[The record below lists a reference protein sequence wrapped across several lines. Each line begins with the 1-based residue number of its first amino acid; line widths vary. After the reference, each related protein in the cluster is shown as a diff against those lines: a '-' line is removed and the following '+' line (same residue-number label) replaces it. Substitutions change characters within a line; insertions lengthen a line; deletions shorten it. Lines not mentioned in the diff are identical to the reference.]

1 MASIRYFIPEDG
13 DTEENP
19 NVYLA
24 PKNQHPG
31 RPPTLGQVISSFPLP
46 GTYHF
51 RFKTP
56 IIPGADQQPN
66 AMAVWM
72 DFTDPHKCVGVWRNS
87 IVAKVTRISMDDEPK
102 NMDYGPPP
110 AAAPAPRQQPVERAP
125 APVPQPRPA
134 VNAEANLLGVFDS
147 APASGQPR
155 GHSAPQSAHSGG
167 GSGDLL
173 GSAHHSDSGG
183 SLLDFGNEQQ
193 QQPAGGYGD
202 DLLGMGG
209 GQNAHQQ
216 QQHGNNHV
224 GGSSHG
230 SSPFPF

>member
-13 DTEENP
+13 DAEEYP

-31 RPPTLGQVISSFPLP
+31 RPPTLGQVKSSFPLP

-87 IVAKVTRISMDDEPK
+87 IIAKVTRVSMENESK
-102 NMDYGPPP
+102 DYGPPP
-110 AAAPAPRQQPVERAP
+110 AAAAPRQQPVERAP
-125 APVPQPRPA
+125 PRAPAPAPPPRPP

-147 APASGQPR
+147 APPSHATPT
-155 GHSAPQSAHSGG
+155 HSAPQSAHSS
-167 GSGDLL
+167 SGDLL
-173 GSAHHSDSGG
+173 GSAHHNDSSG
-183 SLLDFGNEQQ
+183 SLLDFGNEGQQQHQQ
-193 QQPAGGYGD
+193 QQQRGGYGD

-209 GQNAHQQ
+209 HHNHQQ
-216 QQHGNNHV
+216 QQHSNH
-224 GGSSHG
+224 GG